1 MSLFIETPQQEQL
14 RLLREQREQLKRLR
28 DMPGERAVLKDAG
41 AAPGVAG
48 AVASAE
54 DTSQMARSLLDQGL
68 FATAPTSRVPKT
80 GPSSVSRGRM
90 RGCVRRA
97 KRSQRAQALEEPYS
111 IAQETYTE
119 QLAFDRRRMRRRRG
133 AAAARVLLVVIL
145 VPVLLFA
152 AFVGSYALT
161 CILNGAS
168 PQELVVLMGELFG
181 KMRAFGGLVIA
192 MFPS

>member
-28 DMPGERAVLKDAG
+28 DMPGERAVRKDAG

-48 AVASAE
+48 TVASAE

-111 IAQETYTE
+111 IAQETYAE

-168 PQELVVLMGELFG
+168 PRELVVLMGELFG

>member
-48 AVASAE
+48 AIASAE

-68 FATAPTSRVPKT
+68 FATASTSRVPKT

-97 KRSQRAQALEEPYS
+97 KRNQRAQALEEPYS
-111 IAQETYTE
+111 IAQETYAE

-168 PQELVVLMGELFG
+168 PRELVVLMGELFG

>member
-28 DMPGERAVLKDAG
+28 DMPGEGAVPKDAG
-41 AAPGVAG
+41 AAPGAVG
-48 AVASAE
+48 AAASAE
-54 DTSQMARSLLDQGL
+54 DTSRMARSLLDQGL

-80 GPSSVSRGRM
+80 DPSSVSGARI
-90 RGCVRRA
+90 RGCTRRV
-97 KRSQRAQALEEPYS
+97 KRNRCAQTLEEPYS
-111 IAQETYTE
+111 IAQETYAE
-119 QLAFDRRRMRRRRG
+119 QLAFDRRRMRHRRG

-181 KMRAFGGLVIA
+181 KIRAFGGLVIA

>member
-28 DMPGERAVLKDAG
+28 DMPGERAVQKGAG

-68 FATAPTSRVPKT
+68 SATAPTSRVPKT

-97 KRSQRAQALEEPYS
+97 KRNQRAQALEEPYS
-111 IAQETYTE
+111 IAQETYAE

-168 PQELVVLMGELFG
+168 PRELVVLMGELFG

>member
-28 DMPGERAVLKDAG
+28 DMPGERAVPKDAG
-41 AAPGVAG
+41 AAPGAMG
-48 AVASAE
+48 AAASAE
-54 DTSQMARSLLDQGL
+54 DTSRMARSLLDQGL
-68 FATAPTSRVPKT
+68 FATAPSSGAPKT
-80 GPSSVSRGRM
+80 EPSSVSRARV
-90 RGCVRRA
+90 RGCTRRV
-97 KRSQRAQALEEPYS
+97 KRNRCAQTFEEPYS
-111 IAQETYTE
+111 IAQETYAE
-119 QLAFDRRRMRRRRG
+119 QLAFDRRRMRHRRG

-168 PQELVVLMGELFG
+168 PRELVVLMSELFG

>member
-28 DMPGERAVLKDAG
+28 DMPRERAVPKDAD
-41 AAPGVAG
+41 AAPG
-48 AVASAE
+48 AVSAAASAE

-68 FATAPTSRVPKT
+68 FATASTSRVPKT
-80 GPSSVSRGRM
+80 EPSSVSRGRT
-90 RGCVRRA
+90 RGRTRRA
-97 KRSQRAQALEEPYS
+97 GCNRRAQTLEEPYS
-111 IAQETYTE
+111 IAQETYAE
-119 QLAFDRRRMRRRRG
+119 QLAFDRRRMRHRRG

-168 PQELVVLMGELFG
+168 PRELVVLMSELFG

>member
-97 KRSQRAQALEEPYS
+97 KRNRRAQALEEPYS
-111 IAQETYTE
+111 IAQETYAE

-168 PQELVVLMGELFG
+168 PRELVVLMGELFG